1 MEWKFKS
8 ASCSLNFHDNKLKL
22 IMKFKLKIGK
32 LNEKFQLNMEKLKI
46 QMLVTRLFGSLIK
59 LTGWMKVKM

>member
-1 MEWKFKS
+1 
-8 ASCSLNFHDNKLKL
+8 
-22 IMKFKLKIGK
+22 MKFKLKIGK

-59 LTGWMKVKM
+59 LTG